1 MIFNNIKS
9 CFLIY
14 NRTKEIMWFVIALI
28 GIIGYMI
35 LAQLINKNSVL
46 QYWRRISLIVLC
58 LHCPIYWIVIKVISM
73 MLHTNTN
80 LIRANFSLAI
90 LVVVITMIVC
100 SIAYEVII
108 RIIPWMIEKK
118 LITEWSK
125 YIFKSII
132 LLHS

>member
-1 MIFNNIKS
+1 
-9 CFLIY
+9 
-14 NRTKEIMWFVIALI
+14 
-28 GIIGYMI
+28 MI

-58 LHCPIYWIVIKVISM
+58 LHCPIYRIVIKVISM

-108 RIIPWMIEKK
+108 RIVPWMIEKK
-118 LITEWSK
+118 LITE
-125 YIFKSII
+125 
-132 LLHS
+132 